1 MKNHMKMMKTTKTNR
16 TDRLRVNRSRL
27 LSDDRK
33 FSQVVSSLDPQARLI
48 EARKLSGGIS
58 AETTAIKYGD
68 DKTTSI
74 VVVRRHSEKS
84 FEENPNIA
92 HFEFEILKY
101 MSEEGL
107 PVPHPF
113 HLDNTGK
120 IFKRPFAVLG
130 FIDGDTIYAPENKIT
145 YAKKIAEMLI
155 VIHAT
160 QANPVLLPEQK
171 KRLDKDL
178 AKTKDKWDDLIEE
191 QKIRAKLKSIWPEIE
206 PNESKVLH
214 GDFWPGNILWKNG
227 EITGVLDWEDCE
239 FGDPLLE
246 IAITRFDLLC
256 ICGVEC
262 MEAFTS
268 SYFELSGIN
277 SASLPVYDLFA
288 ALRPAGKLN
297 EWARGWRELGR
308 EDITEQDLYQSHKIF
323 REKALAST

>member
-1 MKNHMKMMKTTKTNR
+1 MKEHSKTTKTTNR
-16 TDRLRVNRSRL
+16 GISKRLNRSRL
-27 LSDDRK
+27 LSSDRK
-33 FSQVVSSLDPQARLI
+33 FAQVVSSLDPAARLI
-48 EARKLSGGIS
+48 EVRKLSGGIS
-58 AETTAIKYGD
+58 AEMTALKFGD
-68 DKTTSI
+68 DKTVSS

-92 HFEFEILKY
+92 HFEFEVLKF
-101 MSEEGL
+101 MRQAGL
-107 PVPHPF
+107 PVPHPY
-113 HLDNTGK
+113 HLDITGK
-120 IFKRPFAVLG
+120 IFRRPFAVLG
-130 FIDGDTIYAPENKIT
+130 LLEGDTIYAPDDKLT
-145 YAKKIAEMLI
+145 YGQKMAEMLM
-155 VIHAT
+155 VIHST
-160 QANPVLLPEQK
+160 TGQSDLLPEQK

-178 AKTKDKWDDLIEE
+178 AKTKDKWDDAIEE
-191 QKIRAKLKSIWPEIE
+191 QKIRARLKSIWPGIKL
-206 PNESKVLH
+206 NESKVLH
-214 GDFWPGNILWKNG
+214 GDFWPGNILWQDG

-268 SYFELSGIN
+268 RYIERSCIDGSN
-277 SASLPVYDLFA
+277 LPVYDLFA
-288 ALRPAGKLN
+288 SLRPAGKLG